1 MHVKMAFGCTFRN
14 PKEAVS
20 LMGPKIKHG
29 SQFLN
34 ACRLPALQYRK
45 HKCNPVS
52 CMVTRTSVVKY
63 LHSVWHTVYTERN
76 EWKTKVAHRKQRRE
90 EKRRQQ
96 KKKTSRPTS
105 SNPGD
110 DIVSFSDGQ
119 RTNPFTGTLHEHK
132 ATGSSVHTALEPFYS
147 VATSPPSSMN

>member
-1 MHVKMAFGCTFRN
+1 MNEKQ
-14 PKEAVS
+14 KW
-20 LMGPKIKHG
+20 L
-29 SQFLN
+29 
-34 ACRLPALQYRK
+34 
-45 HKCNPVS
+45 
-52 CMVTRTSVVKY
+52 
-63 LHSVWHTVYTERN
+63 TEN
-76 EWKTKVAHRKQRRE
+76 KK
-90 EKRRQQ
+90 EKRREDSR
-96 KKKTSRPTS
+96 KTRTSRPTS